1 MNFNWKFWEKNK
13 PEERASAV
21 FGDYLLYNTASSY
34 ANNKAM
40 LLSAVYRCVEVI
52 SDSIAQLPC
61 EPYRIDSDGCKI
73 KFTKHP
79 TYNLLNREPNQ
90 NMSKFTFMKTMVVSM
105 LLTGNAYALIERDE
119 RGNAKALYYIPTEL
133 VTILKPQ
140 TITDTISYSITGMKN
155 VVEDCNMI
163 HILNF
168 TSDGYEGISTLAYAR
183 KTLGLAMDAEA
194 NAEGFFKG
202 GANVAGLLKCNSPL
216 TNKQKESLK
225 SSWNSAFNGSTGT
238 PNGVAVLDADL
249 DFQSV
254 TVNPS
259 DAQLL
264 ETRQF
269 NVIDICRFFG
279 VSPVKAFDLSKSSYN
294 TIEQMQLAFLTD
306 TLQPLLDKIEC
317 ELQRKLYK
325 PSEKDSITVR
335 FSTAPLLRA
344 DKQSQANY
352 YNTLFQMGVMTINEI
367 RRELDLPHLEN
378 GDTSFVQ
385 VNVQT
390 LKDATTEKPVEPT
403 PVVQPVPEDKP
414 EETEDTDKT
423 NDKEEN
429 K

>member
-1 MNFNWKFWEKNK
+1 MNFKFWKKNK
-13 PEERASAV
+13 PEERTSAV
-21 FGDYLLYNTASSY
+21 FGDYLLYNSSTTFT
-34 ANNKAM
+34 NNKAL
-40 LLSAVYRCVEVI
+40 LLSACYRCVEVI

-202 GANVAGLLKCNSPL
+202 GANVAGILKCNSPL
-216 TNKQKESLK
+216 ATKQKESLK

-238 PNGVAVLDADL
+238 PNGIAVLDADL

-306 TLQPLLDKIEC
+306 TLQPLLEKIEC
-317 ELQRKLYK
+317 EFQRKLYK
-325 PSEKDSITVR
+325 PSEKDNITVR

-390 LKDATTEKPVEPT
+390 LKNAT
-403 PVVQPVPEDKP
+403 QDK
-414 EETEDTDKT
+414 ESILAVSEDTDSLFNKKDDT
-423 NDKEEN
+423 QTEN
-429 K
+429 SYEGNQKQ

>member
-1 MNFNWKFWEKNK
+1 MSLFSWFKKEK
-13 PEERASAV
+13 PVEERSM
-21 FGDYLLYNTASSY
+21 FGDYLLYNSASTY

-40 LLSAVYRCVEVI
+40 LLSAVYRCTEVI
-52 SDSIAQLPC
+52 SDSVAQLPL

-73 KFTKHP
+73 KFTSHP
-79 TYNLLNREPNQ
+79 TYNLLNREPNK
-90 NMSKFTFMKTMVVSM
+90 NMSKFTFLKTMVVSM
-105 LLTGNAYALIERDE
+105 LLTGNAYALIDRDE
-119 RGNAKALYYIPTEL
+119 KGNAKALYYIPTEL

-140 TITDTISYSITGMKN
+140 NITDTISYSITGMKS

-168 TSDGYEGISTLAYAR
+168 TSDGYEGVSTLTYAR

-202 GANVAGLLKCNSPL
+202 GANVAGILKSNAPL
-216 TNKQKESLK
+216 TTKQKESLK
-225 SSWNSAFNGSTGT
+225 SSWNSAFNGNTGT

-249 DFQSV
+249 NFQAV

-279 VSPVKAFDLSKSSYN
+279 VSPVKAFDLTKSSYN

-306 TLQPLLDKIEC
+306 TLQPLLEKFEG
-317 ELQRKLYK
+317 EFQRKLYK
-325 PSEKDSITVR
+325 PSEKDNVVVR

-367 RRELDLPHLEN
+367 RQELDLPHLEN
-378 GDTSFVQ
+378 GNTSFVQ

-390 LKDATTEKPVEPT
+390 LKTATS
-403 PVVQPVPEDKP
+403 DKP
-414 EETEDTDKT
+414 DNTNTIKEKLNNNSVNQEDDNTER
-423 NDKEEN
+423 E
-429 K
+429 

>member
-1 MNFNWKFWEKNK
+1 MSLFSWFKKEK
-13 PEERASAV
+13 PVEERSM
-21 FGDYLLYNTASSY
+21 FGDYLLYNSASTY

-40 LLSAVYRCVEVI
+40 LLSAVYRCTEVI
-52 SDSIAQLPC
+52 SDSVAQLPL

-73 KFTKHP
+73 KFTSHP
-79 TYNLLNREPNQ
+79 TYNLLNREPNK
-90 NMSKFTFMKTMVVSM
+90 NMSKFTFLKTMVVSM

-119 RGNAKALYYIPTEL
+119 KGNAKALYYIPTEL

-168 TSDGYEGISTLAYAR
+168 TSDGYEGVSTLTYAR

-202 GANVAGLLKCNSPL
+202 GANVAGILKSNAPL
-216 TNKQKESLK
+216 TTKQKESLK
-225 SSWNSAFNGSTGT
+225 SSWNSAFNGNTGT

-249 DFQSV
+249 DFQAV

-279 VSPVKAFDLSKSSYN
+279 VSPVKAFDLTKSSYN

-306 TLQPLLDKIEC
+306 TLQPLLEKFEG
-317 ELQRKLYK
+317 EFQRKLYK
-325 PSEKDSITVR
+325 PSEKDNITVR

-367 RRELDLPHLEN
+367 RQELDLPHLEN
-378 GDTSFVQ
+378 GNTSFVQ

-390 LKDATTEKPVEPT
+390 LKTATS
-403 PVVQPVPEDKP
+403 DKP
-414 EETEDTDKT
+414 DNTNTIKEKLNNNSVNQEDDNTER
-423 NDKEEN
+423 E
-429 K
+429 

>member
-1 MNFNWKFWEKNK
+1 MNFKFWKKNK
-13 PEERASAV
+13 PEERTSAV
-21 FGDYLLYNTASSY
+21 FGDYLLYNSSTTFT
-34 ANNKAM
+34 NNKAL
-40 LLSAVYRCVEVI
+40 LLSACYRCVEVI

-202 GANVAGLLKCNSPL
+202 GANVAGILKCNSPL
-216 TNKQKESLK
+216 ATKQKESLK

-238 PNGVAVLDADL
+238 PNGIAVLDADL

-306 TLQPLLDKIEC
+306 TLQPLLEKIEC
-317 ELQRKLYK
+317 EFQRKLYK
-325 PSEKDSITVR
+325 PSEKDNITVR

-390 LKDATTEKPVEPT
+390 LKNAT
-403 PVVQPVPEDKP
+403 QDK
-414 EETEDTDKT
+414 ESILAVSEDTDSLFNKKDET
-423 NDKEEN
+423 QTEN
-429 K
+429 SYEGNQKQ

>member
-1 MNFNWKFWEKNK
+1 MSLFSWFKKEK
-13 PEERASAV
+13 PVEERSM
-21 FGDYLLYNTASSY
+21 FGDYLLYNSASTY

-40 LLSAVYRCVEVI
+40 LLSAVYRCIEVI
-52 SDSIAQLPC
+52 SDSVAQLPL

-73 KFTKHP
+73 KFTSHP
-79 TYNLLNREPNQ
+79 TYNLLNREPNK
-90 NMSKFTFMKTMVVSM
+90 NMSKFTFLKTMVVSM

-119 RGNAKALYYIPTEL
+119 KGNAKALYYIPTEL

-140 TITDTISYSITGMKN
+140 NITDTISYSITGMKS

-168 TSDGYEGISTLAYAR
+168 TSDGYEGVSTLTYAR

-202 GANVAGLLKCNSPL
+202 GANVAGILKSNAPL
-216 TNKQKESLK
+216 TTKQKESLK
-225 SSWNSAFNGSTGT
+225 SSWNSAFNGNTGT

-249 DFQSV
+249 DFQAV

-279 VSPVKAFDLSKSSYN
+279 VSPVKAFDLTKSSYN

-306 TLQPLLDKIEC
+306 TLQPLLEKFEG
-317 ELQRKLYK
+317 EFQRKLYK
-325 PSEKDSITVR
+325 PSEKDNVVVR

-367 RRELDLPHLEN
+367 RQELDLPHLEN
-378 GDTSFVQ
+378 GNTSFVQ

-390 LKDATTEKPVEPT
+390 LKTATS
-403 PVVQPVPEDKP
+403 DKP
-414 EETEDTDKT
+414 DNTNTIKEKLNNNSVNQEDDNTER
-423 NDKEEN
+423 E
-429 K
+429 

>member
-1 MNFNWKFWEKNK
+1 MNFKFWKKNK

-21 FGDYLLYNTASSY
+21 FGDYLLYNSSTTFT
-34 ANNKAM
+34 NNKAL
-40 LLSAVYRCVEVI
+40 LLSACYRCVEVI

-202 GANVAGLLKCNSPL
+202 GANVAGILKCNSPL
-216 TNKQKESLK
+216 ATKQKESLK

-238 PNGVAVLDADL
+238 PNGIAVLDADL

-269 NVIDICRFFG
+269 NVVDICRFFG

-306 TLQPLLDKIEC
+306 TLQPLLEKIEC
-317 ELQRKLYK
+317 EFQRKLYK
-325 PSEKDSITVR
+325 PSEKDNITVR

-390 LKDATTEKPVEPT
+390 LKNAT
-403 PVVQPVPEDKP
+403 QDK
-414 EETEDTDKT
+414 ESILAVSEDTDSLFNKKDET
-423 NDKEEN
+423 QTEN
-429 K
+429 SYEGNQKQ

>member
-1 MNFNWKFWEKNK
+1 MNFKFWKKNK

-216 TNKQKESLK
+216 ATKQKESLK

-238 PNGVAVLDADL
+238 PNGIAVLDADL

-269 NVIDICRFFG
+269 NVVDICRFFG

-306 TLQPLLDKIEC
+306 TLQPLLEKIEC
-317 ELQRKLYK
+317 EFQRKLYK
-325 PSEKDSITVR
+325 PSEKDNITVR

-390 LKDATTEKPVEPT
+390 LKNAT
-403 PVVQPVPEDKP
+403 QDK
-414 EETEDTDKT
+414 ESILAVSKDTDSLFNKKDET
-423 NDKEEN
+423 QTEN
-429 K
+429 SYEGNQKL

>member
-202 GANVAGLLKCNSPL
+202 GANVAGILKCNSPL
-216 TNKQKESLK
+216 TTKQKESLK

-238 PNGVAVLDADL
+238 PNGIAVLDADL

-306 TLQPLLDKIEC
+306 TLQPLLEKIEC
-317 ELQRKLYK
+317 EFQRKLYK
-325 PSEKDSITVR
+325 PSEKDNITVR

-390 LKDATTEKPVEPT
+390 LKNAT
-403 PVVQPVPEDKP
+403 QDK
-414 EETEDTDKT
+414 ESILAVSEDTDSLFNKKDDT
-423 NDKEEN
+423 QTEN
-429 K
+429 SYEGNQKL